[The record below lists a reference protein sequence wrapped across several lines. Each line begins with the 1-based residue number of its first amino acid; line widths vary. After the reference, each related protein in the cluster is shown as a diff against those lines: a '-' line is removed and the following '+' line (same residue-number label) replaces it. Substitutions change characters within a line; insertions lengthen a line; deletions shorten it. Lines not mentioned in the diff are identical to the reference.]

1 MDRTWDNSKDE
12 DMATYVNMEDMRG
25 HLRNRNATPIL
36 SDQVL
41 QTLGQQYDKLS
52 AIDTEQTISMQ
63 LAGLKFRQIRSL
75 VTSFSDSTLQRSI
88 DYLILSELIDCEY
101 WKSTNR
107 RYFLNVHGLAAYY
120 ENCKE
125 QKELISEDI
134 ETETVEEQQE
144 QQEPTA
150 KESALNLEPTYLSDE
165 QKTMIQQNVNRLQC
179 FEIADHLN
187 RQENNMLISIQD
199 DHVMVMLGGDF
210 SQIKSTL
217 ESLMK

>member
-1 MDRTWDNSKDE
+1 MDRTWNNSKDE

-41 QTLGQQYDKLS
+41 RVLGQQYEKMS

-63 LAGLKFRQIRSL
+63 LAGLRFRQIRSL
-75 VTSFSDSTLQRSI
+75 VPELSDSTLQRSI

-125 QKELISEDI
+125 HKELISEDQ
-134 ETETVEEQQE
+134 ETESVEEQQE
-144 QQEPTA
+144 STA

-187 RQENNMLISIQD
+187 REENNMLISIQD

>member
-1 MDRTWDNSKDE
+1 
-12 DMATYVNMEDMRG
+12 MATYVNMEDMRG

-41 QTLGQQYDKLS
+41 RVLGQQYDKLS

-63 LAGLKFRQIRSL
+63 LAGLRFRQIRAL
-75 VTSFSDSTLQRSI
+75 VPELSDSTLQRSI

-125 QKELISEDI
+125 QKELISEDQ
-134 ETETVEEQQE
+134 ETESVEE

-187 RQENNMLISIQD
+187 REENNMLISIQD

>member
-1 MDRTWDNSKDE
+1 
-12 DMATYVNMEDMRG
+12 MATYVNMEDMRG

-41 QTLGQQYDKLS
+41 RVLGQQYDKLS

-63 LAGLKFRQIRSL
+63 LAGLRFRQIRAL
-75 VTSFSDSTLQRSI
+75 VPELSDSTLQRSI

-125 QKELISEDI
+125 QKELISEDQ
-134 ETETVEEQQE
+134 ETESVEE

>member
-1 MDRTWDNSKDE
+1 
-12 DMATYVNMEDMRG
+12 MATYVNMEDMRG

-41 QTLGQQYDKLS
+41 KALGDRYDRLREIAENDS
-52 AIDTEQTISMQ
+52 FASTSEGLSMQ
-63 LAGLKFRQIRSL
+63 FAGMRFRQLRQL
-75 VTSFSDSTLQRSI
+75 VTDYSDSTLQRSI

-107 RYFLNVHGLAAYY
+107 RYFLNVHGLSAYY

-125 QKELISEDI
+125 HKELISEDQ
-134 ETETVEEQQE
+134 ETESVEDQQEQQE
-144 QQEPTA
+144 QQDPTA

-187 RQENNMLISIQD
+187 REENNMLISIQD

-210 SQIKSTL
+210 SQIKLTL

>member
-1 MDRTWDNSKDE
+1 
-12 DMATYVNMEDMRG
+12 MATYVNMEDMRG

-41 QTLGQQYDKLS
+41 KALGDRYDRLREIAENDS
-52 AIDTEQTISMQ
+52 FASTSEGLSMQ
-63 LAGLKFRQIRSL
+63 FAGMRFRQLRQL
-75 VTSFSDSTLQRSI
+75 VTDYSDSTLQRSI

-107 RYFLNVHGLAAYY
+107 RYFLNVHGLSAYY

-125 QKELISEDI
+125 QKELISEDQ
-134 ETETVEEQQE
+134 ETESVEEQQE

-187 RQENNMLISIQD
+187 REDNNMLISIQD